1 MMKKENAKEMARVKT
16 AHRGGFSHFC
26 LAVVLVLLTSTVAEG
41 DCVQD
46 ALANIDQGI
55 FVVVASGAVYRVINN
70 NGVELAFWLPPAGVV
85 ICDQVSMSGESYY
98 TITNQDVSQTVFA
111 VRER

>member
-1 MMKKENAKEMARVKT
+1 MKTENAKKMARVKT
-16 AHRGGFSHFC
+16 AHRRRFSHFC
-26 LAVVLVLLTSTVAEG
+26 LVLILVLLMSTVAEG

-55 FVVVASGAVYRVINN
+55 FVVLASGAVYRVINN

-98 TITNQDVSQTVFA
+98 AITNQDLSQTVFA